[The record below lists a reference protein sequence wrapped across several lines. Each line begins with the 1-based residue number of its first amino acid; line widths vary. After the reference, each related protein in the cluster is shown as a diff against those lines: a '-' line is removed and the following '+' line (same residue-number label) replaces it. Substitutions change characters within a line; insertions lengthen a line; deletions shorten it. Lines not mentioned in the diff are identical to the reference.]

1 MFLSLPSS
9 GVGSLV
15 QLKSRE
21 LLVGSGSGTLSLVRD
36 SSAEMTRQR
45 KRGVKTDGAPRVVAE
60 PTKSCLNEVRIF
72 VMSYKVEKLKRI
84 AGPAVFADQVDESTA
99 RRGSNNFA
107 HSAGP
112 GNSAC
117 GHGLRP
123 DFSDGHADFRH
134 RASLHLPHELHL
146 GYCVSQVCLKIG
158 GYMSFYRISLHS
170 ITFV

>member
-1 MFLSLPSS
+1 MCSCTYFPSS

-72 VMSYKVEKLKRI
+72 VMNYKVEKLKRI
-84 AGPAVFADQVDESTA
+84 ACPAVFADQVDESTA
-99 RRGSNNFA
+99 RRGSNHFA

-112 GNSAC
+112 GNSAR

-123 DFSDGHADFRH
+123 DISDGHADFRH
-134 RASLHLPHELHL
+134 RASLHLPHEQHL

-158 GYMSFYRISLHS
+158 GYEFL
-170 ITFV
+170 